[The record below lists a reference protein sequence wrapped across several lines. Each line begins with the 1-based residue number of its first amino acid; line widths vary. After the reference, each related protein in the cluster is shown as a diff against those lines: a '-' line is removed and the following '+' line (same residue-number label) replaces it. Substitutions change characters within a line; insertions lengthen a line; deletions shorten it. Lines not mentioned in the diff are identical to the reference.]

1 VLSSSSYD
9 VFRRARAVEVTP
21 PDGEPVTLDE
31 ARAHLRLVPTTEDEQ
46 VSRLIK
52 AARQRVEQDT
62 GRALL
67 TQTLDVYYDMPPC
80 GTDDLWVPM
89 PALQSVTSV
98 TYYDPSNA
106 SATFSSASYLVDTA
120 SDPGRIALNLGYT
133 WPVNLRAVNGLVVRV
148 VAGYGTEP
156 DDVPQPIRQAMLTL
170 VGVMFEHREQVIV
183 SQFAGQFMELPY
195 GYKQLIAPYKLW
207 LM

>member
-1 VLSSSSYD
+1 VLSASAYD
-9 VFRRARAVEVTP
+9 VYRNARVVVVTE

-52 AARQRVEQDT
+52 AARQRVEKDT

-89 PALQSVTSV
+89 PELQSVTSV
-98 TYYDPSNA
+98 TYYNQSNV

-120 SDPGRIALNLGYT
+120 GEPGRIALNL
-133 WPVNLRAVNGLVVRV
+133 
-148 VAGYGTEP
+148 GYGTEP

-170 VGVMFEHREQVIV
+170 IGVMFEHREQVIV